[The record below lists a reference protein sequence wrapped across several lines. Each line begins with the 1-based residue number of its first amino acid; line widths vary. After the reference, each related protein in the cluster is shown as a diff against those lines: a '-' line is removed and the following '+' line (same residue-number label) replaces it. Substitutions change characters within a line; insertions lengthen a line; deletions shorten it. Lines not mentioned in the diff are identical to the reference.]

1 MNAPDRPDKFRRYR
15 ERQRARGLKQV
26 RLWVPDP
33 DAPGFRERLA
43 ADIARINAST
53 ERGEVERFLDA
64 AAADI
69 EAMIQAE
76 EAGASSAP

>member
-1 MNAPDRPDKFRRYR
+1 MTAAVRSDKFSRYR

-43 ADIARINAST
+43 ADIARINAAAHDASW
-53 ERGEVERFLDA
+53 VDA
-64 AAADI
+64 ASAEV
-69 EAMIQAE
+69 EAMIRAE
-76 EAGASSAP
+76 EEANGA